1 MTKQSSGAEMAANAY
16 TRETSGTRTARVSII
31 VPAYN
36 RERYIGLTL
45 ESVRAQTF
53 ADWEL
58 VVFDDGSTDGT
69 LGVAKRYAERD
80 PRIRVAHGPNGGVA
94 AARNRGYAQTDPT
107 TQFVIF
113 LDSDDLWVPEAL
125 ETFVA
130 VLDAHPEYV
139 GAHCLA
145 NCIDD
150 DGQPLPGDNLEQL
163 SRNRRGFRGRKLVN
177 VASDEATTF
186 GDLVYHTWIVT
197 PGVHL
202 IRRNAL
208 QRAGAVPFDPA
219 TDPADDAD
227 LWTRL
232 ARFGDVGFIDRA
244 LLRWRRHPE
253 TLTNTSRR
261 WGMAALR
268 VRAKTLVDLSNT
280 PEQHA
285 AMRQA
290 YLHAVADMLREG
302 REARA
307 RGDHKR
313 AVWQAV
319 KAANLYHAYVRASLT
334 LQYRRATKRFKS
346 ARRLRLR

>member
-1 MTKQSSGAEMAANAY
+1 MAKQSGGD
-16 TRETSGTRTARVSII
+16 ETAGNDSRRDSAGTRAARVSII

-36 RERYIGLTL
+36 RERYLGLTL
-45 ESVRAQTF
+45 DSVRAQTF
-53 ADWEL
+53 EDWEL

-69 LGVAKRYAERD
+69 LAIAQRYAERD
-80 PRIRVAHGPNGGVA
+80 LRIRVAQGPNGGVA
-94 AARNRGYAQTDPT
+94 AARNRGYAETDPT
-107 TQFVIF
+107 TDFVIF
-113 LDSDDLWVPEAL
+113 FDSDDLWVPDAL
-125 ETFVA
+125 ETFIA
-130 VLDAHPEYV
+130 ALDAHPEYV
-139 GAHCLA
+139 GVHCLA

-163 SRNRRGFRGRKLVN
+163 SRDRRGFKGRKLVT
-177 VASDEATTF
+177 VAPDEPTTF

-202 IRRNAL
+202 IRRDAL
-208 QRAGAVPFDPA
+208 RRAGEIPFDPE

-268 VRAKTLVDLSNT
+268 VRAKTLTDLSNT

-302 REARA
+302 RLAFTR
-307 RGDHKR
+307 RDYKR

-319 KAANLYHAYVRASLT
+319 KAANLYQAYVRASLS
-334 LQYRRATKRFKS
+334 LQYRRVRARFRG
-346 ARRLRLR
+346 AR

>member
-1 MTKQSSGAEMAANAY
+1 MAKQSAGDETATNDL
-16 TRETSGTRTARVSII
+16 TRSSAGMRAARVSII

-36 RERYIGLTL
+36 RERYLGLTL
-45 ESVRAQTF
+45 DGVRAQTVEH
-53 ADWEL
+53 WEL
-58 VVFDDGSTDGT
+58 VVFDDGSSDGT
-69 LGVAKRYAERD
+69 LAVAKRYAERD

-94 AARNRGYAQTDPT
+94 AARNRGYAMTDPT
-107 TQFVIF
+107 TEFVIF
-113 LDSDDLWVPEAL
+113 LDSDDLWVPDAL
-125 ETFVA
+125 ETLIA
-130 VLDAHPEYV
+130 ALDAHPDYV

-145 NCIDD
+145 KCIDN

-163 SRNRRGFRGRKLVN
+163 SRDRRGFKGRKLVA
-177 VASDEATTF
+177 VAPHEPTTF

-202 IRRNAL
+202 IRRNVL
-208 QRAGAVPFDPA
+208 QRAGNIPFDPA

-232 ARFGDVGFIDRA
+232 ARFGDVGFVDRA

-261 WGMAALR
+261 WGTAALR
-268 VRAKTLVDLSNT
+268 VRAKTLTDLSNT

-302 REARA
+302 WVAFTNFNY
-307 RGDHKR
+307 KR
-313 AVWQAV
+313 AVWQVV
-319 KAANLYHAYVRASLT
+319 KATNLYQAYVCASLT
-334 LQYRRATKRFKS
+334 LQYRRMRRWFR
-346 ARRLRLR
+346 AR

>member
-1 MTKQSSGAEMAANAY
+1 MTEQSRGAETAANAR
-16 TRETSGTRTARVSII
+16 TRDTSATRVARISII

-36 RERYIGLTL
+36 RERYLGLTL
-45 ESVRAQTF
+45 DSVRAQTF
-53 ADWEL
+53 EDWEL

-69 LGVAKRYAERD
+69 LNVAKLYAERD

-94 AARNRGYAQTDPT
+94 TARNRGYALTDPT
-107 TQFVIF
+107 TEFVIF
-113 LDSDDLWVPEAL
+113 LDSDDLWVPDAL
-125 ETFVA
+125 ETLIAVA
-130 VLDAHPEYV
+130 DSHPEYV

-150 DGQPLPGDNLEQL
+150 DGQPLPGDNLAQL
-163 SRNRRGFRGRKLVN
+163 SRDRRGFRDRKLAN
-177 VASDEATTF
+177 VAPDEPTRF

-208 QRAGAVPFDPA
+208 QRTGDVPFDPV

-244 LLRWRRHPE
+244 LLKWRRHPE

-261 WGMAALR
+261 WGMAALC

-290 YLHAVADMLREG
+290 YLHAVAEMLHEG
-302 REARA
+302 REALA
-307 RGDHKR
+307 RGDYKR
-313 AVWQAV
+313 SVWQAV
-319 KAANLYHAYVRASLT
+319 KATNLYLAYVRASLT
-334 LQYRRATKRFKS
+334 LQYRRARKRLQR
-346 ARRLRLR
+346 AR